1 MRPVTHG
8 PRDVAAVAL
17 TFDDGPGAITS
28 RVLEILHDAG
38 ARGTF
43 NLLGPRVQ
51 PGAQPIRRM
60 VAEGHEVAVH
70 GWDHRDLTR
79 RPLRSWGELMR
90 TRTAIHRAS
99 GARPRFFRPPF
110 GTHSRALVIGAKAL
124 GLTTVIWDVDPRDYE
139 SPSAAEIRERVRE
152 AVQPGSIV
160 LLHDD
165 RPELDGT
172 ARALPGILADLEE
185 RGLAAVTVGELLD
198 GGRVSRA
205 GR

>member
-8 PRDVAAVAL
+8 PRDVPAVAL
-17 TFDDGPGAITS
+17 TFDDGPGAITP
-28 RVLEILHDAG
+28 RVLDILRDAG

-51 PGAQPIRRM
+51 PQAKLIRRM
-60 VAEGHEVAVH
+60 VTEGHELAVH
-70 GWDHRDLTR
+70 GWDHRDLTHQ
-79 RPLRSWGELMR
+79 PFRSLAEIVR
-90 TRTAIHRAS
+90 TRRAIRRE
-99 GARPRFFRPPF
+99 GGKQPRLFRPPY
-110 GTHSRALVIGAKAL
+110 GTHSRTLVLSAKAL
-124 GLTTVIWDVDPRDYE
+124 GLTTVNWDVDPRDYE
-139 SPSAAEIRERVRE
+139 EPGAATIRERVRA

-172 ARALPGILADLEE
+172 AQALPRLLADLEA
-185 RGLAAVTVGELLD
+185 RGLAAVTVTELL
-198 GGRVSRA
+198 SRA